1 MMRSWLLYSVSL
13 LFISASW
20 PGCANSPSAPLS
32 PPHSTPVPVGLSATI
47 SQSVLPAGG
56 AATITFRL
64 ENHGATDLELTFPS
78 SCQIMPYISLQDAV
92 IYPSGGGWGCATVI
106 TNLTVPAGGA
116 VTRDVLLRASP
127 TAEYPSVPLGAGNFI
142 AYAKLDSFQY
152 HVTSP
157 LVPFTVQ

>member
-1 MMRSWLLYSVSL
+1 MTRSWLLYSVSL
-13 LFISASW
+13 LFTSASW
-20 PGCANSPSAPLS
+20 SGCANSPSAPSS

-64 ENHGATDLELTFPS
+64 ENHDATDLELTFPS
-78 SCQIMPYISLQDAV
+78 SCQIMPYISLHDAV

-116 VTRDVLLRASP
+116 VTREVLLRASP
-127 TAEYPSVPLGAGNFI
+127 TAEYPFVPLGGGDYI

-152 HVTSP
+152 HLTSP
-157 LVPFTVQ
+157 LVPLTVQ